1 MTALMDAARDIWVI
15 GRIADQSYGLP
26 AGWVEEMMLLPTVVR
41 LPMRA
46 PWIRG
51 AARCR
56 HWQVRRPETRFMA

>member
-15 GRIADQSYGLP
+15 GRIADQSYWLP
-26 AGWVEEMMLLPTVVR
+26 ADWVEEMLRPPVVR

-51 AARCR
+51 AA
-56 HWQVRRPETRFMA
+56 